1 MREHTNPGLAV
12 LGYLVTMWNARRAIH
27 KMYDENL
34 RGLYGA
40 EVFETRIPHAAE
52 YPEAIAYRKP
62 IVLYKP
68 RGAAARGSRPL
79 PRRSWPDWRR
89 RRTSW
94 KGRRPEM
101 GKLDELRRGAG
112 GNAAE
117 SMGSRNHRD
126 LPASAVPSGRAE
138 KPRYQG
144 LERLK
149 GANEIPIDRLTRDPS
164 QPREIFDEAS
174 LQELVESI
182 ESLGVL
188 QPIRVR
194 WDEELAMY
202 VIIAGE
208 RRLRAAKMAG
218 LKFVPSV
225 IQEGELTE
233 SQRLIEQLAEN
244 IIRAD
249 LQPVEQA
256 KAFRRL
262 MDLNGWSARQLAR
275 EMHIADANVV
285 RALAL
290 LELPEGVQMQVEAG
304 RLAPSVAYEVSR
316 LDNPDEQ
323 VSLAGRIIAE
333 KLTRD
338 QAIAEVQARK
348 PGQAA
353 AAKRAR
359 QEFRRDDGTRITIS
373 GPASAAGRSAVIA
386 ALQWAL
392 GQAQNLGGVEAGD
405 QAA

>member
-1 MREHTNPGLAV
+1 
-12 LGYLVTMWNARRAIH
+12 
-27 KMYDENL
+27 
-34 RGLYGA
+34 
-40 EVFETRIPHAAE
+40 
-52 YPEAIAYRKP
+52 
-62 IVLYKP
+62 
-68 RGAAARGSRPL
+68 
-79 PRRSWPDWRR
+79 
-89 RRTSW
+89 
-94 KGRRPEM
+94 M

-112 GNAAE
+112 GNAVE
-117 SMGSRNHRD
+117 SMGSRDRRD
-126 LPASAVPSGRAE
+126 LPAVAAASRAE

-149 GANEIPIDRLTRDPS
+149 GANEIPTDRLTRDPS

-188 QPIRVR
+188 QPVRVR
-194 WDEELAMY
+194 WDEELGMY
-202 VIIAGE
+202 VVIAGE

-218 LKFVPSV
+218 LKSIPCVV
-225 IQEGELTE
+225 QEGELTE
-233 SQRLIEQLAEN
+233 SQRLVEQLAEN

-256 KAFRRL
+256 RAFRRL

-290 LELPEGVQMQVEAG
+290 LDLPETVQMQVEAG

-316 LDNPDEQ
+316 LDDPGEQ
-323 VSLAGRIIAE
+323 ASLAERIVAE

-338 QAIAEVQARK
+338 QAVAAVQARK
-348 PGQAA
+348 PGQPVAS
-353 AAKRAR
+353 KRTK

-373 GPASAAGRSAVIA
+373 GPAVAGGREAIVA

-392 GQAQNLGGVEAGD
+392 GQAHGIDRDEAGD

>member
-1 MREHTNPGLAV
+1 
-12 LGYLVTMWNARRAIH
+12 
-27 KMYDENL
+27 
-34 RGLYGA
+34 
-40 EVFETRIPHAAE
+40 
-52 YPEAIAYRKP
+52 
-62 IVLYKP
+62 
-68 RGAAARGSRPL
+68 
-79 PRRSWPDWRR
+79 
-89 RRTSW
+89 
-94 KGRRPEM
+94 M

-112 GNAAE
+112 SNAAE
-117 SMGSRNHRD
+117 SMGTRD
-126 LPASAVPSGRAE
+126 RRDQPHEATPVGRTD
-138 KPRYQG
+138 KTRYQG

-164 QPREIFDEAS
+164 QPREIFDEAA

-188 QPIRVR
+188 QPVRVR

-202 VIIAGE
+202 VIASGE
-208 RRLRAAKMAG
+208 RRFRAAKMAG
-218 LKFVPSV
+218 LKSVPCV

-275 EMHIADANVV
+275 ELHIADANVV

-290 LELPEGVQMQVEAG
+290 LDLPKSIQERVEAG
-304 RLAPSVAYEVSR
+304 QLAPSVAYEVSR
-316 LDNPDEQ
+316 LDNPEEQ
-323 VSLAGRIIAE
+323 ATLAERIVTE

-338 QAIAEVQARK
+338 QTVAAVQAKK
-348 PGQAA
+348 PSRT
-353 AAKRAR
+353 AKRTR
-359 QEFRRDDGTRITIS
+359 QEFRRDDGTLVTIS
-373 GPASAAGRSAVIA
+373 GPAAVAGRDAIVV
-386 ALQWAL
+386 ALKWAL
-392 GQAQNLGGVEAGD
+392 KQTHELDQDADQE

>member
-1 MREHTNPGLAV
+1 
-12 LGYLVTMWNARRAIH
+12 
-27 KMYDENL
+27 
-34 RGLYGA
+34 
-40 EVFETRIPHAAE
+40 
-52 YPEAIAYRKP
+52 
-62 IVLYKP
+62 
-68 RGAAARGSRPL
+68 
-79 PRRSWPDWRR
+79 
-89 RRTSW
+89 
-94 KGRRPEM
+94 M
-101 GKLDELRRGAG
+101 GKLDALRRGAG

-117 SMGSRNHRD
+117 SMGSRDRRD
-126 LPASAVPSGRAE
+126 PPPVIGPSGRAE

-144 LERLK
+144 LERLQ
-149 GANEIPIDRLTRDPS
+149 GASEIPVDRLTRDPS

-188 QPIRVR
+188 QPVRVR

-218 LKFVPSV
+218 LRSIPCVV
-225 IQEGELTE
+225 QEGDLTE

-256 KAFRRL
+256 RAFRRL

-275 EMHIADANVV
+275 ELHIADANIV

-290 LELPEGVQMQVEAG
+290 LDLPEDVQVQVEAG

-316 LDNPDEQ
+316 LENPGEQ
-323 VSLAGRIIAE
+323 VALAERIIAE

-348 PGQAA
+348 PGQAG

-359 QEFRRDDGTRITIS
+359 HEFRRDDGTRITVS
-373 GPASAAGRSAVIA
+373 GPAAAAGRDGVIA

-392 GQAQNLGGVEAGD
+392 AQTHGLDGSEAGD

>member
-1 MREHTNPGLAV
+1 
-12 LGYLVTMWNARRAIH
+12 
-27 KMYDENL
+27 
-34 RGLYGA
+34 
-40 EVFETRIPHAAE
+40 
-52 YPEAIAYRKP
+52 
-62 IVLYKP
+62 
-68 RGAAARGSRPL
+68 
-79 PRRSWPDWRR
+79 
-89 RRTSW
+89 
-94 KGRRPEM
+94 M

-117 SMGSRNHRD
+117 SMGSRDRRD
-126 LPASAVPSGRAE
+126 VPPPAAAGRAE

-149 GANEIPIDRLTRDPS
+149 GGNEILVDRLTRDPS

-218 LKFVPSV
+218 LKSVPCV

-249 LQPVEQA
+249 LQPIEQA

-290 LELPEGVQMQVEAG
+290 LDLPEGVQMQVEAG

-316 LDNPDEQ
+316 LDSPEEQ
-323 VSLAGRIIAE
+323 AILAERIVAE

-338 QAIAEVQARK
+338 QAVAEIQARK
-348 PGQAA
+348 PSRSGAT
-353 AAKRAR
+353 KRAR
-359 QEFRRDDGTRITIS
+359 QEFRRDDGTLVS
-373 GPASAAGRSAVIA
+373 VGGPAAAGGRLAVIE
-386 ALQWAL
+386 ALEWAL
-392 GQAQNLGGVEAGD
+392 DQARGMGPVVAED

>member
-1 MREHTNPGLAV
+1 
-12 LGYLVTMWNARRAIH
+12 
-27 KMYDENL
+27 
-34 RGLYGA
+34 
-40 EVFETRIPHAAE
+40 
-52 YPEAIAYRKP
+52 
-62 IVLYKP
+62 
-68 RGAAARGSRPL
+68 
-79 PRRSWPDWRR
+79 
-89 RRTSW
+89 
-94 KGRRPEM
+94 M

-117 SMGSRNHRD
+117 SMGTRDSRDPLHGGA
-126 LPASAVPSGRAE
+126 PTGRPDKA
-138 KPRYQG
+138 RYQG

-164 QPREIFDEAS
+164 QPREIFDEAA

-188 QPIRVR
+188 QPVRVR

-208 RRLRAAKMAG
+208 RRFRAAKMAG
-218 LKFVPSV
+218 LKSIPCV

-275 EMHIADANVV
+275 EMHIPDANIV

-290 LELPEGVQMQVEAG
+290 LNLPEIVQDQVEAG

-316 LDNPDEQ
+316 LDTAEEQ
-323 VSLAGRIIAE
+323 VALAERIVTE

-338 QAIAEVQARK
+338 QAVEVVQAK
-348 PGQAA
+348 KSGKAV
-353 AAKRAR
+353 AAKRVK
-359 QEFRRDDGTRITIS
+359 EGFRRDDGTQITIT
-373 GPASAAGRSAVIA
+373 GPAAAAGRDAIIA
-386 ALQWAL
+386 ALKWAL
-392 GQAQNLGGVEAGD
+392 KQAHDLPQGTAQD

>member
-1 MREHTNPGLAV
+1 
-12 LGYLVTMWNARRAIH
+12 
-27 KMYDENL
+27 
-34 RGLYGA
+34 
-40 EVFETRIPHAAE
+40 
-52 YPEAIAYRKP
+52 
-62 IVLYKP
+62 
-68 RGAAARGSRPL
+68 
-79 PRRSWPDWRR
+79 
-89 RRTSW
+89 
-94 KGRRPEM
+94 M

-112 GNAAE
+112 SNAAE
-117 SMGSRNHRD
+117 SMGTRD
-126 LPASAVPSGRAE
+126 RRDQPHGAAPMGRTD
-138 KPRYQG
+138 KTRYQG
-144 LERLK
+144 LERLR

-164 QPREIFDEAS
+164 QPREIFDEAA

-202 VIIAGE
+202 VIASGE
-208 RRLRAAKMAG
+208 RRFRAAKMAR
-218 LKFVPSV
+218 LKSVPCV

-275 EMHIADANVV
+275 ELHIADANIV

-290 LELPEGVQMQVEAG
+290 LDLPKSIQERVEAG
-304 RLAPSVAYEVSR
+304 QLAPSVAYEVSR
-316 LDNPDEQ
+316 LDSPEEQ
-323 VSLAGRIIAE
+323 ATLAERIVTE

-338 QAIAEVQARK
+338 QTVAAVQAKK
-348 PGQAA
+348 PSRT
-353 AAKRAR
+353 AKRIR
-359 QEFRRDDGTRITIS
+359 QEFRRDDGTLVTIS
-373 GPASAAGRSAVIA
+373 GPAAAAGRDAIVV
-386 ALQWAL
+386 ALKWAL
-392 GQAQNLGGVEAGD
+392 KQTRELDQDTDQE

>member
-1 MREHTNPGLAV
+1 
-12 LGYLVTMWNARRAIH
+12 
-27 KMYDENL
+27 
-34 RGLYGA
+34 
-40 EVFETRIPHAAE
+40 
-52 YPEAIAYRKP
+52 
-62 IVLYKP
+62 
-68 RGAAARGSRPL
+68 
-79 PRRSWPDWRR
+79 
-89 RRTSW
+89 
-94 KGRRPEM
+94 M

-112 GNAAE
+112 DNAVE
-117 SMGSRNHRD
+117 SMGSRDRRESS
-126 LPASAVPSGRAE
+126 PAPDPAGRSTVE
-138 KPRYQG
+138 RTRYQG

-149 GANEIPIDRLTRDPS
+149 GANEIPVDRLTRDPS

-194 WDEELAMY
+194 WDEELGMY

-208 RRLRAAKMAG
+208 RRLRAARMAG
-218 LKFVPSV
+218 LKVVPCV

-275 EMHIADANVV
+275 ELHIADANVV

-290 LELPEGVQMQVEAG
+290 LELPDGVQTQVEAG

-316 LDNPDEQ
+316 LDNPEEQ
-323 VSLAGRIIAE
+323 AHLAERIVAE

-338 QAIAEVQARK
+338 QVADVVKARKSGRGAAAPSAGRAKFWLEGGRKVVLSGLPDDRLETVLAALREVTRAVQARIRE
-348 PGQAA
+348 AA
-353 AAKRAR
+353 RADERAA
-359 QEFRRDDGTRITIS
+359 
-373 GPASAAGRSAVIA
+373 
-386 ALQWAL
+386 
-392 GQAQNLGGVEAGD
+392 
-405 QAA
+405 

>member
-1 MREHTNPGLAV
+1 
-12 LGYLVTMWNARRAIH
+12 
-27 KMYDENL
+27 
-34 RGLYGA
+34 
-40 EVFETRIPHAAE
+40 
-52 YPEAIAYRKP
+52 
-62 IVLYKP
+62 
-68 RGAAARGSRPL
+68 
-79 PRRSWPDWRR
+79 
-89 RRTSW
+89 
-94 KGRRPEM
+94 M

-117 SMGSRNHRD
+117 SMGGRDRRD
-126 LPASAVPSGRAE
+126 LPQAAAAAGRAE

-149 GANEIPIDRLTRDPS
+149 GANEIAIDRLTRDPS

-188 QPIRVR
+188 QPVRVR
-194 WDEELAMY
+194 WDEELVMY

-218 LKFVPSV
+218 LKSIPCVV
-225 IQEGELTE
+225 QEGELTE

-275 EMHIADANVV
+275 EMHIADANIV

-290 LELPEGVQMQVEAG
+290 LDLPEGVQMQVETG
-304 RLAPSVAYEVSR
+304 QLAPSVAYEVSR
-316 LDNPDEQ
+316 LDNPEEQ
-323 VSLAGRIIAE
+323 VSLAERIVAE

-348 PGQAA
+348 SGQTGTV
-353 AAKRAR
+353 KRAK
-359 QEFRRDDGTRITIS
+359 QEFRREDGTRITIS
-373 GPASAAGRSAVIA
+373 GPAAAAGRKTLIA

-392 GQAQNLGGVEAGD
+392 GQARGLDRAEAGD

>member
-1 MREHTNPGLAV
+1 
-12 LGYLVTMWNARRAIH
+12 
-27 KMYDENL
+27 
-34 RGLYGA
+34 
-40 EVFETRIPHAAE
+40 
-52 YPEAIAYRKP
+52 
-62 IVLYKP
+62 
-68 RGAAARGSRPL
+68 
-79 PRRSWPDWRR
+79 
-89 RRTSW
+89 
-94 KGRRPEM
+94 M
-101 GKLDELRRGAG
+101 GKLDELRRGAA

-117 SMGSRNHRD
+117 SMGSRDRREAA
-126 LPASAVPSGRAE
+126 PAPDPAVRSTVER
-138 KPRYQG
+138 PRYQG

-149 GANEIPIDRLTRDPS
+149 GANEIAVDRLTRDPS
-164 QPREIFDEAS
+164 QPREVFDEAA

-218 LKFVPSV
+218 LKSVPCV

-262 MDLNGWSARQLAR
+262 MVLNGWSARQLAR
-275 EMHIADANVV
+275 ELHIADANIV

-290 LELPEGVQMQVEAG
+290 LELPEGVQTQVEAG

-316 LDNPDEQ
+316 LDTPEEQ
-323 VSLAGRIIAE
+323 ADLAERIVAE

-338 QAIAEVQARK
+338 QVADVVKARK
-348 PGQAA
+348 EGRPAA
-353 AAKRAR
+353 ARPG
-359 QEFRRDDGTRITIS
+359 RRTFKLPDGHKVTIE
-373 GPASAAGRSAVIA
+373 GPAVEGGDEAVADVLAKLRKQVLGAIRNRGEAA
-386 ALQWAL
+386 
-392 GQAQNLGGVEAGD
+392 
-405 QAA
+405 

>member
-1 MREHTNPGLAV
+1 
-12 LGYLVTMWNARRAIH
+12 
-27 KMYDENL
+27 
-34 RGLYGA
+34 
-40 EVFETRIPHAAE
+40 
-52 YPEAIAYRKP
+52 
-62 IVLYKP
+62 
-68 RGAAARGSRPL
+68 
-79 PRRSWPDWRR
+79 
-89 RRTSW
+89 
-94 KGRRPEM
+94 M
-101 GKLDELRRGAG
+101 GKLDELRRGAA

-117 SMGSRNHRD
+117 SMGSRDRRD
-126 LPASAVPSGRAE
+126 LPSAEIPSGRVE

-149 GANEIPIDRLTRDPS
+149 GASEIPIGRLTRDPS

-188 QPIRVR
+188 QPVRVR

-202 VIIAGE
+202 VVIVGE

-218 LKFVPSV
+218 LKSIPCVV
-225 IQEGELTE
+225 QEGELTE

-256 KAFRRL
+256 RAFRRL

-290 LELPEGVQMQVEAG
+290 LDLPEGVQRQVESG

-316 LDNPDEQ
+316 LDNPEEQ
-323 VSLAGRIIAE
+323 VSLAERIVAE
-333 KLTRD
+333 KMTRE
-338 QAIAEVQARK
+338 QAVAEVQSRK
-348 PGQAA
+348 PDQAGT
-353 AAKRAR
+353 AKRAK
-359 QEFRRDDGTRITIS
+359 QEFRREDGTRITIA
-373 GPASAAGRSAVIA
+373 GPAAAAGRSAVVA
-386 ALQWAL
+386 VLRWAL
-392 GQAQNLGGVEAGD
+392 AQARGLDRAEAGD

>member
-1 MREHTNPGLAV
+1 
-12 LGYLVTMWNARRAIH
+12 
-27 KMYDENL
+27 
-34 RGLYGA
+34 
-40 EVFETRIPHAAE
+40 
-52 YPEAIAYRKP
+52 
-62 IVLYKP
+62 
-68 RGAAARGSRPL
+68 
-79 PRRSWPDWRR
+79 
-89 RRTSW
+89 
-94 KGRRPEM
+94 M

-117 SMGSRNHRD
+117 SMGSRERRD
-126 LPASAVPSGRAE
+126 QPAATPAGRAE
-138 KPRYQG
+138 KNRYQG

-149 GANEIPIDRLTRDPS
+149 GASEIPVGRLTRDPS
-164 QPREIFDEAS
+164 QPREVFDEAS

-182 ESLGVL
+182 ENLGVL
-188 QPIRVR
+188 QPVRVR
-194 WDEELAMY
+194 WDEELGMY

-218 LKFVPSV
+218 LKAIPCV

-290 LELPEGVQMQVEAG
+290 LELPESVQMQVEAG

-316 LDNPDEQ
+316 LDTPQEQ
-323 VSLAGRIIAE
+323 ASLAERIVAE
-333 KLTRD
+333 KLSRD
-338 QAIAEVQARK
+338 QAIAAVQARK
-348 PGQAA
+348 SGRAGA
-353 AAKRAR
+353 SKRTKE
-359 QEFRRDDGTRITIS
+359 EFRREDGTRITVS
-373 GPASAAGRSAVIA
+373 GPAASAGRDAIVA

-392 GQAQNLGGVEAGD
+392 DQAHGLEDAEAGGQAA
-405 QAA
+405 

>member
-1 MREHTNPGLAV
+1 
-12 LGYLVTMWNARRAIH
+12 
-27 KMYDENL
+27 
-34 RGLYGA
+34 
-40 EVFETRIPHAAE
+40 
-52 YPEAIAYRKP
+52 
-62 IVLYKP
+62 
-68 RGAAARGSRPL
+68 
-79 PRRSWPDWRR
+79 
-89 RRTSW
+89 
-94 KGRRPEM
+94 M

-117 SMGSRNHRD
+117 SMGGRERRD
-126 LPASAVPSGRAE
+126 PTTAGSAGRAE
-138 KPRYQG
+138 KTRYQG

-164 QPREIFDEAS
+164 QPREIFDEAA

-218 LKFVPSV
+218 LRSVPCV

-249 LQPVEQA
+249 LQPIEQA

-290 LELPEGVQMQVEAG
+290 LELPEGVQLQVEAG

-316 LDNPDEQ
+316 LDDPAAQADLAERI
-323 VSLAGRIIAE
+323 VSQ

-338 QAIAEVQARK
+338 QAVAEVQARK
-348 PGQAA
+348 PGRPG
-353 AAKRAR
+353 AAKRTK
-359 QEFRRDDGTRITIS
+359 QEFRRDDGTRIAIS
-373 GPASAAGRSAVIA
+373 GPAVASRDAVVA

-392 GQAQNLGGVEAGD
+392 SEAYKLDEPVAGE

>member
-1 MREHTNPGLAV
+1 
-12 LGYLVTMWNARRAIH
+12 
-27 KMYDENL
+27 
-34 RGLYGA
+34 
-40 EVFETRIPHAAE
+40 
-52 YPEAIAYRKP
+52 
-62 IVLYKP
+62 
-68 RGAAARGSRPL
+68 
-79 PRRSWPDWRR
+79 
-89 RRTSW
+89 
-94 KGRRPEM
+94 M
-101 GKLDELRRGAG
+101 GKLDALRRGAG

-117 SMGSRNHRD
+117 SMGSRERRD
-126 LPASAVPSGRAE
+126 PPLVNGPTGRAE
-138 KPRYQG
+138 RPRYQG

-149 GANEIPIDRLTRDPS
+149 GANEIPVERLTRDPS

-188 QPIRVR
+188 QPVRVR

-218 LKFVPSV
+218 LKSIPCVV
-225 IQEGELTE
+225 QEGELTE

-256 KAFRRL
+256 RAFRRL

-275 EMHIADANVV
+275 ELHIADANIV

-290 LELPEGVQMQVEAG
+290 LDLPEDVQVQVEAG

-316 LDNPDEQ
+316 LENPGEQ
-323 VSLAGRIIAE
+323 VALAERIIAE

-348 PGQAA
+348 PSQAG
-353 AAKRAR
+353 AAKRAK
-359 QEFRRDDGTRITIS
+359 QEFRRDDGTRITVS
-373 GPASAAGRSAVIA
+373 GPAVAAGRGAVIA

-392 GQAQNLGGVEAGD
+392 AQTHGLDGSEAGD

>member
-1 MREHTNPGLAV
+1 TCGSCT
-12 LGYLVTMWNARRAIH
+12 GRRSSR
-27 KMYDENL
+27 
-34 RGLYGA
+34 RGSPTPRN
-40 EVFETRIPHAAE
+40 TRRRSPTAS
-52 YPEAIAYRKP
+52 RSRCTS
-62 IVLYKP
+62 P
-68 RGAAARGSRPL
+68 RGP
-79 PRRSWPDWRR
+79 RR
-89 RRTSW
+89 RRSSRWPTSCSPGW
-94 KGRRPEM
+94 PRHRRCPKGRPPDM

-112 GNAAE
+112 GNAVE
-117 SMGSRNHRD
+117 SMGSRDRREAS
-126 LPASAVPSGRAE
+126 PAPDPAGRSTVE

-188 QPIRVR
+188 QPVRVR

-218 LKFVPSV
+218 MKTIPCVV
-225 IQEGELTE
+225 QEGELTE

-290 LELPEGVQMQVEAG
+290 L
-304 RLAPSVAYEVSR
+304 
-316 LDNPDEQ
+316 
-323 VSLAGRIIAE
+323 
-333 KLTRD
+333 
-338 QAIAEVQARK
+338 
-348 PGQAA
+348 
-353 AAKRAR
+353 
-359 QEFRRDDGTRITIS
+359 
-373 GPASAAGRSAVIA
+373 
-386 ALQWAL
+386 
-392 GQAQNLGGVEAGD
+392 
-405 QAA
+405 